1 MKIILY
7 TYDIMK
13 IGGIETSF
21 FNLAQ
26 YLKSKGYE
34 VGVRYTVIA
43 PMQMERYK
51 KAGIDVSIQKKES
64 CDILFIGSVW
74 RRPNNITARLVVQQ
88 VHADWSDDFWDGA
101 PVGIKLLKG
110 AEAGCDVFAAVS
122 NSSAN
127 FVSGQTDKPVIVMNN
142 LAPKNCVS
150 KTMTHKKGSKLVVAA
165 FTRMSTE
172 KGLKNYEALRDRLK
186 ELKIEA
192 ELRVYTNGDAPK
204 GWKAYEPVP
213 DITMELPE
221 IDFVASLADTES
233 FGYTIAEANSCG
245 VPCIIKH
252 TNSTAEFFSDKS
264 NVIVDTIADLDIKAL
279 RRKSNINYTLY
290 TQTSKNIDKTMKQ
303 LEKLAAK
310 KCIIKSMR
318 SWKDLEAK
326 KNRYAGEVF
335 AVTNKRA
342 KELLSNKFK
351 IVEII

>member
-101 PVGIKLLKG
+101 PVGIKLLEG
-110 AEAGCDVFAAVS
+110 AEAGCDIFAAVS
-122 NSSAN
+122 KSSAN
-127 FVSGQTDKPVIVMNN
+127 FVSEQTDKQVIVMNN
-142 LAPKNCVS
+142 VAPKA
-150 KTMTHKKGSKLVVAA
+150 KETIRFKKDKLVIAA

-186 ELKIEA
+186 ELKVDA

-213 DITMELPE
+213 DITTVLPD

-233 FGYTIAEANSCG
+233 FGYTIAEANSCS
-245 VPCIIKH
+245 VPCIIKRTH
-252 TNSTAEFFSDKS
+252 STAEFFSDKS
-264 NVIVDTIADLDIKAL
+264 NVIVDTIADLEIKAL
-279 RRKSNINYTLY
+279 RRKSRINYTLY
-290 TQTSKNIDKTMKQ
+290 NDTSKNIDKTMKQ